1 MKNNFVAKNAH
12 KFNRAN
18 VMVDRKKESK
28 KSGSSKDLAWNSLG
42 EYEHSIILEH
52 YESGELYALNRYCT
66 CVLHM
71 TSSQYQNILTSLNDG
86 VS

>member
-1 MKNNFVAKNAH
+1 MKNPVAKNAH

-18 VMVDRKKESK
+18 VMTDRKKETK
-28 KSGSSKDLAWNSLG
+28 KSGYKQDQAWNSLG

-52 YESGELYALNRYCT
+52 YENGELYALNRYCT

-71 TSSQYQNILTSLNDG
+71 TSSQYQNILMSLNDG

>member
-18 VMVDRKKESK
+18 VMVDRKKEAK
-28 KSGSSKDLAWNSLG
+28 KSGHKQDQAWDSLG
-42 EYEHSIILEH
+42 EFEHSIILEY
-52 YESGELYALNRYCT
+52 YEASNFAGLQAYCS
-66 CVLHM
+66 CVLHL
-71 TSSQYQNILTSLNDG
+71 TSGQYQNLLQSLHDG